1 MTNDQIKTIEE
12 FNRNV
17 RYLRS
22 KDRPHWVKGSVI
34 QEVTGWDNKRL
45 TKARKD
51 GSVVSRKKEKSYEYD
66 LNSLHKFLLK

>member
-1 MTNDQIKTIEE
+1 MTTDQLKTIEE

-22 KDRPHWVKGSVI
+22 KDRPHWVRGNVV
-34 QEVTGWDNKRL
+34 QEVTGWDNRRL

-51 GSVVSRKKEKSYEYD
+51 GSVAVKKDGGYWYD
-66 LNSLHKFLLK
+66 LNSLHKTLLK